1 MKRPGKSVYN
11 IAIVSSIISNH
22 IAWLHKI
29 HWVMLQHQLDFFYTL
44 SLISAVIGLYMR
56 QKIQMTSFAE
66 VTKSDGLAAK
76 PVALPS
82 RGQATARSFAPD
94 RYDYTL
100 RHSTLPDFVVISKM
114 RRFFAACSTAF
125 AWLHTASQL
134 SLTLTG
140 FYIQNSEQSHIRSQ
154 HTVNT
159 TFHVAALA
167 PKETLNLTKSK
178 RDLNSC
184 NVYIFSRL

>member
-100 RHSTLPDFVVISKM
+100 RHSTLPDFVAISP
-114 RRFFAACSTAF
+114 RCVCFFCSMQHSICMVTHCFTAF
-125 AWLHTASQL
+125 SYTYWFLHSKFRTVTHQISTY
-134 SLTLTG
+134 SKY
-140 FYIQNSEQSHIRSQ
+140 YIPCRCIGTERNS
-154 HTVNT
+154 
-159 TFHVAALA
+159 
-167 PKETLNLTKSK
+167 
-178 RDLNSC
+178 
-184 NVYIFSRL
+184 